1 MTLEDVTARLP
12 TITDPID
19 PGLNRTLWQVWQNG
33 LTMPFTLPE
42 DLPPLR
48 VLLVW
53 DNLAGHK
60 TPEMVGWLCRHGIMP
75 LYTPLGGSWLNT
87 AEAIQRILKRRAL
100 DGQYLTSP
108 AEIGTWFA
116 QTAHA
121 WNQRPTPFIWNGKR
135 RKRRRN
141 RPGDGHPVGGSA
153 AFTLRPISHS
163 AKPVRMLKL
172 IPNDPLGRVD
182 GFDDDE
188 AQSECDEGS
197 EVPVR
202 FLATERNALEAL
214 ELADEVF
221 DAGAG
226 AIERLREERRPSLGR
241 CLERDHRADAA
252 LARGRAIDFGIIAFI
267 THGRARR
274 DVGSEVEQD
283 LELRAVAGLTFREVK
298 SEGAPIQI
306 SLEVDLGRETAAG
319 AAQRLTILP
328 PFGACGRDVGPHDGG
343 VEHLN
348 QVGRLAHR
356 REGVEEGLEHARLAQ
371 APEALP
377 H

>member
-12 TITDPID
+12 TITDVID

-33 LTMPFTLPE
+33 LTVRFTLPE

-75 LYTPLGGSWLNT
+75 LYTPLGGSWLNM

-100 DGQYLTSP
+100 DGQYPTSP

-172 IPNDPLGRVD
+172 IPNDPL
-182 GFDDDE
+182 
-188 AQSECDEGS
+188 
-197 EVPVR
+197 
-202 FLATERNALEAL
+202 ALE
-214 ELADEVF
+214 
-221 DAGAG
+221 GP
-226 AIERLREERRPSLGR
+226 RSR
-241 CLERDHRADAA
+241 CL
-252 LARGRAIDFGIIAFI
+252 LQTARSCPD
-267 THGRARR
+267 
-274 DVGSEVEQD
+274 
-283 LELRAVAGLTFREVK
+283 
-298 SEGAPIQI
+298 
-306 SLEVDLGRETAAG
+306 
-319 AAQRLTILP
+319 QRCRTDP
-328 PFGACGRDVGPHDGG
+328 PRCSRPP
-343 VEHLN
+343 
-348 QVGRLAHR
+348 R
-356 REGVEEGLEHARLAQ
+356 
-371 APEALP
+371 PT
-377 H
+377 